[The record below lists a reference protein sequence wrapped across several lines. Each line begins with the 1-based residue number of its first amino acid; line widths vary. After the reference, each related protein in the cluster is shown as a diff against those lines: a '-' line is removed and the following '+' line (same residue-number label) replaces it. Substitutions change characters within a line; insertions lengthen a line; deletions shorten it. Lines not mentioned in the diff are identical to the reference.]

1 MPTVFRVAG
10 YRFSFFAADRDEPRH
25 IHVTKGDGLAKFWLE
40 PVSMQSSVG
49 FTRPQL
55 RFIERT
61 ITDNKDRLIYE
72 WDHYFSQS

>member
-1 MPTVFRVAG
+1 MPTVFRIAG
-10 YRFSFFAADRDEPRH
+10 YRFSFFAADRDEQKH

-40 PVSMQSSVG
+40 PVEFQSSVG

-61 ITDNKDRLIYE
+61 IKDNRQKLIRDWNE
-72 WDHYFSQS
+72 YFATR